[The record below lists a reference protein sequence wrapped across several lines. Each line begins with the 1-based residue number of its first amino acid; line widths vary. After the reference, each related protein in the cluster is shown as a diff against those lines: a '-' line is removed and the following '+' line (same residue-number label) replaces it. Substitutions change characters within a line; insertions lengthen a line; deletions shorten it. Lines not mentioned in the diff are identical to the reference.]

1 MAGEL
6 DFPCNGLSK
15 VVCEIFHATWDYNSS
30 NLLMS
35 GKDVLYF
42 KIPTFTLPMLKASVS
57 SSLEYYWGKKMWW
70 QKNTSN
76 FRLSQFLFPANERF
90 PYVTA
95 VV

>member
-6 DFPCNGLSK
+6 YLPCNGLSK

-42 KIPTFTLPMLKASVS
+42 KIPTFALPMLKASVS
-57 SSLEYYWGKKMWW
+57 SSQEYYWGKKWGGKRMHQIFGRSDFSSR
-70 QKNTSN
+70 QKRD
-76 FRLSQFLFPANERF
+76 FHM
-90 PYVTA
+90 
-95 VV
+95 